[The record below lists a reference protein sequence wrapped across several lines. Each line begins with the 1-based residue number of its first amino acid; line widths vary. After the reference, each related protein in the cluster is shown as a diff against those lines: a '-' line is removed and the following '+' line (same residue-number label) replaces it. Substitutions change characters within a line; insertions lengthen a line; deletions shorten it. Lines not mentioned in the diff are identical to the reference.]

1 MGRRQ
6 LFKNPYK
13 NDRDFLERQVRT
25 NAFAARAS
33 CAISVVIGLLGFAGL
48 ALQPKVAVST
58 VFAHP
63 DLVYGLVI
71 LLNLPIL
78 FLAPVLLKK
87 LLPDHMQLAEN
98 IFCGQMMITQLMGVF
113 SVFSTQAGSSLY
125 IEAMLIMLPVPAL
138 SSFPLYRD
146 IINYSLTGAVFTGIF
161 QIFQLPLAWQDAYDL
176 FIFIF
181 LCIGLSVVRRRS
193 FIDRYSILQELKEAN
208 RKLYIKGRTDEETGL
223 SNSTG
228 MIEDMQEFA
237 GSFTCAALIDI
248 DGFRSYLAEKGEE
261 ASVALLRSLS
271 DCLCR
276 GYEGTFF
283 RAYRYGGDEF
293 LVMTRDM
300 PREDFAGRLEELQKA
315 FDAETGRTV
324 TIGYCVGSPQ
334 NEREVRAMISAA
346 DGTLFQ
352 SKAIARGS
360 ILETSAFEKEEGG
373 EERDALTGALTVGSF
388 VQTLNAIHLTDA
400 MYILFLDLDR
410 FQQLN
415 KEYGFRT
422 GDRILKAMVEYLAM
436 EFPGDPCSR
445 ENDHFALL
453 TERNDYERRMRRIQQ
468 RLSSFDGKIY
478 IRLRAGVYHV
488 SEKGAAS
495 GARACI
501 DMAKYAADSLRGK
514 TGIGL
519 QVYDDDMDRA
529 RDMKTFVQNHF
540 AEAIDRGYILPYYQP
555 IIASLSGVCSGFEA
569 LARWND
575 PEKGFL
581 SPGTFVPVLEE
592 AHESYFLDFHILK
605 EVCRMLSKQDL
616 SVWNKYVS
624 VNFSRTDFES
634 CDLPARIDSIVS
646 SYGIP
651 KDLLRIEVTESA
663 FSDSPQIRKDILR
676 LEDLGYL
683 VWLDDFGSGM
693 SSLNTLKDLRVNAAK
708 IDLEF
713 LRDSE
718 KNPKAFAILK
728 YMIQLMHSIYTI
740 ALVEG
745 VETKEQLEFVRQCG
759 GNLIQG
765 FYFSKPQD
773 LKAEELSTF
782 LDQSISKAE
791 YDYYARA
798 AFIDIDKSPG
808 VVFEGIP
815 MSDIAFQIEKEGES
829 LIYLRVS
836 DGAREWADKFGFTIE
851 QRGPVYLGSGDFN
864 RSVRAAI
871 ADADE
876 NDRDAYVSMPL
887 PDGQS
892 CWLCIS
898 IVSRLEGTD
907 RIIIMGSVVNKIHP
921 TVDAA

>member
-1 MGRRQ
+1 
-6 LFKNPYK
+6 
-13 NDRDFLERQVRT
+13 
-25 NAFAARAS
+25 
-33 CAISVVIGLLGFAGL
+33 
-48 ALQPKVAVST
+48 
-58 VFAHP
+58 
-63 DLVYGLVI
+63 
-71 LLNLPIL
+71 
-78 FLAPVLLKK
+78 
-87 LLPDHMQLAEN
+87 
-98 IFCGQMMITQLMGVF
+98 
-113 SVFSTQAGSSLY
+113 
-125 IEAMLIMLPVPAL
+125 
-138 SSFPLYRD
+138 
-146 IINYSLTGAVFTGIF
+146 
-161 QIFQLPLAWQDAYDL
+161 
-176 FIFIF
+176 
-181 LCIGLSVVRRRS
+181 
-193 FIDRYSILQELKEAN
+193 
-208 RKLYIKGRTDEETGL
+208 
-223 SNSTG
+223 
-228 MIEDMQEFA
+228 
-237 GSFTCAALIDI
+237 
-248 DGFRSYLAEKGEE
+248 
-261 ASVALLRSLS
+261 
-271 DCLCR
+271 
-276 GYEGTFF
+276 
-283 RAYRYGGDEF
+283 
-293 LVMTRDM
+293 MTRDM

-360 ILETSAFEKEEGG
+360 ILETSAF
-373 EERDALTGALTVGSF
+373 
-388 VQTLNAIHLTDA
+388 
-400 MYILFLDLDR
+400 
-410 FQQLN
+410 
-415 KEYGFRT
+415 
-422 GDRILKAMVEYLAM
+422 
-436 EFPGDPCSR
+436 
-445 ENDHFALL
+445 
-453 TERNDYERRMRRIQQ
+453 
-468 RLSSFDGKIY
+468 
-478 IRLRAGVYHV
+478 
-488 SEKGAAS
+488 
-495 GARACI
+495 
-501 DMAKYAADSLRGK
+501 
-514 TGIGL
+514 
-519 QVYDDDMDRA
+519 
-529 RDMKTFVQNHF
+529 
-540 AEAIDRGYILPYYQP
+540 
-555 IIASLSGVCSGFEA
+555 
-569 LARWND
+569 
-575 PEKGFL
+575 
-581 SPGTFVPVLEE
+581 
-592 AHESYFLDFHILK
+592 
-605 EVCRMLSKQDL
+605 
-616 SVWNKYVS
+616 
-624 VNFSRTDFES
+624 
-634 CDLPARIDSIVS
+634 
-646 SYGIP
+646 
-651 KDLLRIEVTESA
+651 
-663 FSDSPQIRKDILR
+663 SDSPQIRNDILR

-728 YMIQLMHSIYTI
+728 YMIQLMHSIDTI

-782 LDQSISKAE
+782 LDHSISKAE

-836 DGAREWADKFGFTIE
+836 DRAREWADKFGFTIE

-898 IVSRLEGTD
+898 IVSRQEGTD